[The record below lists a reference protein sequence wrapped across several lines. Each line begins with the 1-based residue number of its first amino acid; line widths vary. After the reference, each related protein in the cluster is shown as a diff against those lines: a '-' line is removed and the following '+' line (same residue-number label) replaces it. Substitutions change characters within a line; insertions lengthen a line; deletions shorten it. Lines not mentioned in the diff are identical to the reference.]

1 MVHSSWWLRPSP
13 GQTPPGSAGPFCPG
27 RPDHDCSAGE
37 RTRTSNS
44 RWIAERTGG
53 AVPRFEKVAPGDEQ
67 ILEDQKQRDLD
78 AVPSFLA
85 LRADEHAGGEPERP
99 SG

>member
-1 MVHSSWWLRPSP
+1 M
-13 GQTPPGSAGPFCPG
+13 
-27 RPDHDCSAGE
+27 
-37 RTRTSNS
+37 
-44 RWIAERTGG
+44 
-53 AVPRFEKVAPGDEQ
+53 PRFEKVAPWDEQ
-67 ILEDQKQRDLD
+67 ILEDQEQRDLD